1 MRPEWNRSQSHQRHI
16 SPIKH
21 ARLNL
26 KGTIKFDLEQHRDPS
41 KNERV
46 EGKKQQLIW
55 CLDFRSVTRTDYSE
69 TTPAQMMNGSDMA
82 KPGHPFTNGHQPT
95 HSQRQSVVVL
105 VHGDN
110 LTSRY
115 GDSIY
120 ESARNLGQI
129 DISRVYMN
137 ARRKSAWHDVNE
149 YHMIHSGTG
158 KNATDLLLAI
168 DAIEFALCGG
178 CPKTIVIASSDG
190 DFVHLHR
197 RLREYGVTTIGA
209 GTAQTPDVVRSAC
222 SKFIELSAPVG
233 GAKADAIYKDVPEI
247 DKRIPDILDANSKKG
262 EGMPLTILCAK
273 MYDEHGTKTAELPEK
288 TWRRYLQSKPELYDL
303 DDPGQ
308 NAHVWSN
315 LGA

>member
-1 MRPEWNRSQSHQRHI
+1 
-16 SPIKH
+16 
-21 ARLNL
+21 
-26 KGTIKFDLEQHRDPS
+26 
-41 KNERV
+41 
-46 EGKKQQLIW
+46 
-55 CLDFRSVTRTDYSE
+55 
-69 TTPAQMMNGSDMA
+69 MA

-95 HSQRQSVVVL
+95 QSQRQSVVVL
-105 VHGDN
+105 VDGDN

-120 ESARNLGQI
+120 QSARNLGQI

-247 DKRIPDILDANSKKG
+247 DKRILDILDANSKKG

-308 NAHVWSN
+308 KCARLVQSRSLIGIDLVTPIPGKPRVRGFPNRAMCDSIFVTTTATERK
-315 LGA
+315 GAILIWQTFAKFEIMSEL